1 MAHSKVIS
9 GEAAE
14 AGTGVSPR
22 YIYAGLKSRLASWP
36 ESTGKG
42 DWFTGPDG
50 VDRYEIDDSQ
60 SRFDD
65 ERFQE
70 FNEYNKS
77 LENGD
82 QAIERLGNLLDH
94 PELYEAYPQLKDTAV
109 REIGRASCR
118 ERVCKYV

>member
-70 FNEYNKS
+70 FNEYNKRS
-77 LENGD
+77 D
-82 QAIERLGNLLDH
+82 ERRVGK
-94 PELYEAYPQLKDTAV
+94 ECGGT
-109 REIGRASCR
+109 CR
-118 ERVCKYV
+118 SRWSPYN

>member
-1 MAHSKVIS
+1 MFFFVKQTMAYEIRISDWSSDVCYSDLVIS

-94 PELYEAYPQLKDTAV
+94 PELY
-109 REIGRASCR
+109 
-118 ERVCKYV
+118 

>member
-65 ERFQE
+65 ERLDR
-70 FNEYNKS
+70 KS
-77 LENGD
+77 DVKGKSV
-82 QAIERLGNLLDH
+82 AIRVDLGG
-94 PELYEAYPQLKDTAV
+94 
-109 REIGRASCR
+109 GRIIQKQIR
-118 ERVCKYV
+118 KNQDKKKTD

>member
-77 LENGD
+77 LRSE
-82 QAIERLGNLLDH
+82 EH
-94 PELYEAYPQLKDTAV
+94 TSELQSLMRISSAVFCLKKNNDISHTL
-109 REIGRASCR
+109 
-118 ERVCKYV
+118 

>member
-65 ERFQE
+65 ERCQE
-70 FNEYNKS
+70 FSEDNTS
-77 LENGD
+77 LETGD
-82 QAIERLGNLLDH
+82 QAIERLGNLLEH
-94 PELYEAYPQLKDTAV
+94 RELYEDYHQSTDTA
-109 REIGRASCR
+109 EIGDGAW
-118 ERVCKYV
+118 RVVI